1 MGLSRGVYARSDVF
15 ARSRGPLGPRTTG
28 DLKVPG
34 YVCLAVVL
42 VMAVALRAQQV
53 TVKDG
58 IYTKAQAERSIALW
72 TKACAACHTLG
83 DYSTA
88 AADKGPSLSD
98 AAFLTKWNGKTVFEL
113 ADGIERLMPNDFS
126 VEISPAQAADLTALI
141 LQVNGY
147 PAGTKE
153 LVPGD
158 SQKAIAIIK

>member
-1 MGLSRGVYARSDVF
+1 MLMM
-15 ARSRGPLGPRTTG
+15 L
-28 DLKVPG
+28 L
-34 YVCLAVVL
+34 LAISV
-42 VMAVALRAQQV
+42 RAQQV

-58 IYTKAQAERSIALW
+58 VYTEAQAKRAEALW

-98 AAFLTKWNGKTVFEL
+98 VAFLTKWNGKTVFEL

>member
-1 MGLSRGVYARSDVF
+1 MGMTNVAMRQWGNLAMRRLGASLIA
-15 ARSRGPLGPRTTG
+15 PLPH
-28 DLKVPG
+28 
-34 YVCLAVVL
+34 CLIASLL
-42 VMAVALRAQQV
+42 VGAVALRAQQV

-58 IYTKAQAERSIALW
+58 VYTEAQAKRAEALW

-98 AAFLTKWNGKTVFEL
+98 AAFLTKWNGKTVFLL
-113 ADGIERLMPNDFS
+113 ADGIEKNMPNDFS

-147 PAGTKE
+147 SAGAKE

-158 SQKAIAIIK
+158 SQKAITIIK

>member
-1 MGLSRGVYARSDVF
+1 MLMM
-15 ARSRGPLGPRTTG
+15 L
-28 DLKVPG
+28 L
-34 YVCLAVVL
+34 LAISV
-42 VMAVALRAQQV
+42 RAQQV

-58 IYTKAQAERSIALW
+58 VYTEAQAKRAEALW

-147 PAGTKE
+147 PAGAKE

-158 SQKAIAIIK
+158 SQKAITIIK